1 MTRSFKPQW
10 TLALAA
16 LALTGFSAAPA
27 VLAAPPNTMHGKTMA
42 AKTVYLCKAR
52 HCYYTPT
59 MAKKMNYKDP
69 MGNTLVKSAKVPAGY
84 MDASKM
90 KM

>member
-1 MTRSFKPQW
+1 
-10 TLALAA
+10 
-16 LALTGFSAAPA
+16 
-27 VLAAPPNTMHGKTMA
+27 
-42 AKTVYLCKAR
+42 
-52 HCYYTPT
+52 

>member
-1 MTRSFKPQW
+1 MTHAFKPQI

-16 LALTGFSAAPA
+16 LTFAAFADSPAAFAAPA
-27 VLAAPPNTMHGKTMA
+27 QAMHGKTMA

-52 HCYYTPT
+52 HCYYTPA